1 VPRREWLPGLQGSE
15 PGPPGGRES
24 GVFVEKVMSSSR
36 IRIPGR
42 LAIALVCAGVVGLAA
57 PATAAPVFDLGSKA
71 AIQAVPEVKELRIEP
86 GGAAVL
92 SILLDLPGTHHLNS
106 QPAPSFVV
114 KEPPGLKV
122 ESVELRG
129 DHHFDK
135 FLEVDVYAGAVKIL
149 VHLAAS
155 ASLRGAHTLS
165 GELTYYP
172 CSDADLTCF
181 EKVDPVRVN
190 LLAEPAVASAPT
202 EDLAASGSLGEFVPE
217 EESLAIA
224 STTAGG
230 VGAPSG
236 GEASGA
242 ASEGFSPLGEGG
254 TTLAERIS
262 DSFDKSL
269 WLVYVLVF
277 FGGVLAS
284 FTPCVYPMI
293 PITVAV
299 IGAGS
304 AGSRRRGFVLSLIY
318 VLGIAITYSVLGAAA
333 ASTGRAFGSFTQTFP
348 VLMGIGLLLAI
359 LGASMFGFFEIQPP
373 AFLTN
378 LQSKRGPGQ
387 VGVLLMGAV
396 TGLVASPCLGPVLI
410 ALLAWIAK
418 TGDVFRGFSILFVFA
433 MGMGLLLIAIG
444 TFAGVLATLPKSGA
458 WMVRVRELLGLVLAG
473 AGVYYIGLALAGK
486 GVPERATWMVA
497 VGTALAVI
505 GYMIRGAK
513 GAGAGETQPAVSGMG
528 PFLRKGAGT
537 VVVVAGVYVAL
548 VGLSAGG
555 LAPQWMSS
563 GPAMTRSAGQDD
575 LVWADSYESGM
586 REARVEN
593 RPVMIDFFAD
603 WCVYCKKLES
613 DVFTDD
619 KVAAES
625 RRFVNIR
632 VDADRHKDIVRE
644 HEVLGLPTLVFLDS
658 AGAESARI
666 ESYVKA
672 DQLLKR
678 MRAVR

>member
-1 VPRREWLPGLQGSE
+1 MLSNRSRLPGL
-15 PGPPGGRES
+15 
-24 GVFVEKVMSSSR
+24 
-36 IRIPGR
+36 
-42 LAIALVCAGVVGLAA
+42 LAVALVCAAAVGPARAWAA
-57 PATAAPVFDLGSKA
+57 PGFDLGSDA
-71 AIQAVPEVKELRIEP
+71 TIQAVPKVKELRIRP
-86 GGAAVL
+86 GGTAVL
-92 SILLDLPGTHHLNS
+92 PIDLDLPGTHHLNS
-106 QPAPSFVV
+106 QPAPSFVL
-114 KEPPGLKV
+114 KGPPGLKV

-135 FLEVDVYAGAVKIL
+135 LLEADVYEGALEIL
-149 VHLAAS
+149 VRLS
-155 ASLRGAHTLS
+155 ASQSLQGAYDLS

-181 EKVDPVRVN
+181 EKMDPVRVR
-190 LLAEPAVASAPT
+190 LLAEGATPLTAGEAS
-202 EDLAASGSLGEFVPE
+202 
-217 EESLAIA
+217 
-224 STTAGG
+224 TAGG
-230 VGAPSG
+230 AATTGDGDLDRSSPAPSDV
-236 GEASGA
+236 GESPSGA
-242 ASEGFSPLGEGG
+242 VTSGSPEGGFSPLEDRES
-254 TTLAERIS
+254 TLAARIS
-262 DSFDKSL
+262 DSFGKSL
-269 WLVYVLVF
+269 WLAYLLVF

-304 AGSRRRGFVLSLIY
+304 AGSRRRGFLLSLIY

-348 VLMGIGLLLAI
+348 VLLGIGLLLGV

-373 AFLTN
+373 AFLTS

-418 TGDVFRGFSILFVFA
+418 TGDVFRGFSMLFVFA
-433 MGMGLLLIAIG
+433 LGMGLLLIAIG
-444 TFAGVLATLPKSGA
+444 TFAGALAALPKSGA

-497 VGTALAVI
+497 IGTSMAIV

-513 GAGAGETQPAVSGMG
+513 GADAGESQAAVPGMR
-528 PFLRKGAGT
+528 PFLRKGVGL
-537 VVVVAGVYVAL
+537 VVVVAGVYLAL
-548 VGLSAGG
+548 VGLSTGG
-555 LAPQWMSS
+555 LAPPWLSS
-563 GPAMTRSAGQDD
+563 GPVMTQMGSGDE

-586 REARVEN
+586 RMARVEN

-613 DVFTDD
+613 DVFTNDQ
-619 KVAAES
+619 VAAES
-625 RRFVNIR
+625 RRFVNIKI
-632 VDADRHKDIVRE
+632 DADRHKDIVME

-672 DQLLKR
+672 EALLER